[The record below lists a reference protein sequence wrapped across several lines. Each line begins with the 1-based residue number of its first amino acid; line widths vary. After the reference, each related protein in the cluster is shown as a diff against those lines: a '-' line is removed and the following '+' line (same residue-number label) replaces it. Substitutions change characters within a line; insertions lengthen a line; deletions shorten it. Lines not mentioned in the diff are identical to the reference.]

1 MSKKNALFLFLIV
14 TGSILAQNPLNA
26 PIIIEEEVNN
36 NRFDASNVYKF
47 YKNYISPADGDRC
60 LMYPSCST
68 YAKQA
73 ITKFGFFRGFMMT
86 ADRLTRCGIDLHQYS
101 QFINNGRVYS
111 IDPIYINRGNED

>member
-1 MSKKNALFLFLIV
+1 MSKKNALFLFLSV
-14 TGSILAQNPLNA
+14 TGSLLAQNPMNA

-36 NRFDASNVYKF
+36 NQFDVSNVDKF
-47 YKNYISPADGDRC
+47 YKKYISPADGDRC

-111 IDPIYINRGNED
+111 IDPIYNNRGNED

>member
-1 MSKKNALFLFLIV
+1 MSGKIALFLFLSV
-14 TGSILAQNPLNA
+14 AGSLLAQNPMNA

-36 NRFDASNVYKF
+36 NQFDVSNVDKF
-47 YKNYISPADGDRC
+47 YKKYISPADGDRC

-101 QFINNGRVYS
+101 QYINNGRVYS
-111 IDPIYINRGNED
+111 IDPIYNNKGNED